1 MQADN
6 TIVVDLNVVLRRLTG
21 CRTADVEG
29 AHRQLCARLTNR
41 LGCHNTNSL
50 THVYLMPATQ
60 ITAVAG
66 RADAVTRLTSNR
78 RAHDDFLD
86 AHLVDLRRQDFIE
99 HGARLK
105 QNFTRA
111 RIDHVFRHNTA
122 ENTLGQRLDNIA
134 TINDRSHHKAFIGSA
149 ILLGHNDVLG
159 HIDQT
164 TRQVTGVS
172 RLQRRISQAFARAV
186 GRNKVLQYVQP
197 LAEVRRDRRL
207 DD

>member
-21 CRTADVEG
+21 CRTTDVEG

-50 THVYLMPATQ
+50 THVHLMSATQ

-86 AHLVDLRRQDFIE
+86 AHLVNLRRQDFIE
-99 HGARLK
+99 HGAGLE

-111 RIDHVFRHNTA
+111 WIDHVFRHNTA

-134 TINDRSHHKAFIGSA
+134 TINDRSHHKAFVSAA
-149 ILLGHNDVLG
+149 ILLGDNDILSY
-159 HIDQT
+159 IDQT
-164 TRQVTGVS
+164 TGQITGVS
-172 RLQRRISQAFARAV
+172 RLQRRIGQTFSRAV
-186 GRNKVLQYVQP
+186 GRDEVLQYVQP